1 MFRAKYAGVK
11 QRPAVVFILVTVMLD
26 MLGIGLIAP
35 VLPKLILSFLGN
47 NMTAASNWTGAFLTV
62 FALMQFLFSPL
73 LGVLSDRVGRR
84 PVILLSN
91 LGLGLDYFVMAVAP
105 TLRWLFIGR
114 AISGFTAS
122 SIPTAMAYITDVT
135 PREKRAGA
143 FGMIG
148 AAFGLGFILGP
159 ALGGLLGDANPR
171 LPFWVAGGLSLANAL
186 YGFLV
191 LPESLS
197 AEKRKPFTLGRA
209 NPLGS
214 LVLLRSHP
222 ELFQL
227 ATIQFLA
234 YLAHQVFDVW
244 ALYAI
249 YRYSWSAGSI
259 GVSLAVVG
267 ISTAVISGGLTGRIV
282 RWIGE
287 RRALY
292 TGQFFG
298 ALGMVMAS
306 LARTG
311 AWYIA
316 AIPVISIWNISG
328 PSAQGMMTHRVSERE
343 QGELQGAIS
352 SLRSLAVLIGPGL
365 FTLTF
370 SFFIDKN
377 RGLNMPG
384 APWYLAAALLFTDCL
399 LSTRIQQQ
407 RVPVAETIEPL
418 PDVVT
423 PEGVTSGNV
432 APD

>member
-1 MFRAKYAGVK
+1 
-11 QRPAVVFILVTVMLD
+11 MLD
-26 MLGIGLIAP
+26 MLGIGLVAP
-35 VLPKLILSFLGN
+35 VLPKLILSFLGD

-91 LGLGLDYFVMAVAP
+91 FGLGLDYFVMAVAP

-114 AISGFTAS
+114 AISGLTAS
-122 SIPTAMAYITDVT
+122 SIPTAMAYIADVT

-171 LPFWVAGGLSLANAL
+171 LPFWVAGGLSLANAV
-186 YGFLV
+186 YGFVV

-197 AEKRKPFTLGRA
+197 PEKRKPFTIGRA
-209 NPLGS
+209 NPVGS

-227 ATIQFLA
+227 AVIQFLA

-259 GVSLAVVG
+259 GGSLAMVG
-267 ISTAVISGGLTGRIV
+267 LCSAVISAGLTGRIV
-282 RWIGE
+282 RAIGE

-292 TGQFFG
+292 GGQFFG
-298 ALGMVMAS
+298 AVGMVVAA
-306 LARTG
+306 LARSG
-311 AWYIA
+311 AWYMA
-316 AIPVISIWNISG
+316 SIPVISIWNISG
-328 PSAQGMMTHRVSERE
+328 PAAQGMMTHRVSERE

-352 SLRSLAVLIGPGL
+352 SLRSLSVLIGPAL

-384 APWYLAAALLFTDCL
+384 APWYVAAALLFGACL
-399 LSTRIQQQ
+399 LSTRIEKQ
-407 RVPVAETIEPL
+407 RAPAIESDAAQ
-418 PDVVT
+418 PDVVP

-432 APD
+432 APE